1 MLKPKVKISE
11 DSCFQLKKWQ
21 VFNFWYNLK
30 FWCSPACRLWWTKPL
45 LEYVYGLC
53 YLCTRMYVTF
63 FCDHQSPSGRDM
75 LQLPF
80 YSWEHDKIHD
90 HILCFSPGHLFHTS
104 YTGIWGKIPGDSS
117 EGCLNLGYCAG
128 KGVLV
133 HKAMHLW
140 HYCITSGTH
149 TSSHWLDIFIRRYR
163 ENWKLT
169 CFTWNYARILIKY
182 FLFAVGETCFVTVVI
197 MCKNNGCEALIKP
210 CWRGWFWCVCVWGGF
225 PWVQEAL
232 CPCLCHSVLF
242 SVKEKYFCS
251 R

>member
-1 MLKPKVKISE
+1 MHVVQDVHVINSLSVFLKILWKFMCWNVKLKSLRTTAFSLRNGRYLISGTTWSSGALLPAGY
-11 DSCFQLKKWQ
+11 DGQNL
-21 VFNFWYNLK
+21 FWSMYTDCAI
-30 FWCSPACRLWWTKPL
+30 FVPECMWHFSVITSPL
-45 LEYVYGLC
+45 
-53 YLCTRMYVTF
+53 
-63 FCDHQSPSGRDM
+63 GRGM

-90 HILCFSPGHLFHTS
+90 HILCFSPGLLFHTS

-140 HYCITSGTH
+140 HYCITSGAH

-182 FLFAVGETCFVTVVI
+182 FLFAVGEELLRDC
-197 MCKNNGCEALIKP
+197 GYY
-210 CWRGWFWCVCVWGGF
+210 
-225 PWVQEAL
+225 VQ
-232 CPCLCHSVLF
+232 
-242 SVKEKYFCS
+242 K
-251 R
+251 